1 MMKWKVSLLIVLF
14 ALAGCTDNMDSI
26 TREYRN
32 ANNEVIDAMMMITT
46 EEHAAR
52 MNVRIF
58 KPMGPRY
65 KAIDEKL
72 KIFGINRA
80 TNIELAQAVLESDGV
95 QLYLTDLQVNSR
107 RFSLE
112 RMRLRNLFEEKYFLE
127 KCKELGEDPDEIS
140 FNKRDV
146 APNLYDIVYSAG
158 HPLNDTIVKQLT
170 ASDVVK
176 LIASFPGLKGVKDN
190 KLFDPM
196 YVKFAEKRK
205 VFAMKVPP
213 LVE

>member
-1 MMKWKVSLLIVLF
+1 MMKWKISLLAFLF

-58 KPMGPRY
+58 KPMSARY
-65 KAIDEKL
+65 AAIDKKL
-72 KIFGINRA
+72 YIFGVNRA
-80 TNIELAQAVLESDGV
+80 TNFEMAQAVLESDGV

-112 RMRLRNLFEEKYFLE
+112 RLRLRNLFEKYV
-127 KCKELGEDPDEIS
+127 KESGEEVEEITP
-140 FNKRDV
+140 KHREI
-146 APNLYDIVYSAG
+146 APNLYDITYG
-158 HPLNDTIVKQLT
+158 GNHPLNDTIQKQFT
-170 ASDVVK
+170 ASEVVK
-176 LIASFPGLKGVKDN
+176 LILSFPNTKGVKDN
-190 KLFDPM
+190 KGFDALYM
-196 YVKFAEKRK
+196 KFAKKRE
-205 VFAMKVPP
+205 VFSMKIPP